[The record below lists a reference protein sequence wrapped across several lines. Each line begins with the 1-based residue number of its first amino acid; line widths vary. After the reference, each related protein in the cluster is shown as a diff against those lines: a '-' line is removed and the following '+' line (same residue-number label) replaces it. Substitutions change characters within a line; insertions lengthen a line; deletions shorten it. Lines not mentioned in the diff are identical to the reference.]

1 MVKTM
6 DSLKV
11 STTSFASMGAIMWDA
26 IPWILMVT
34 IGVLQCI
41 YLLHKIKKIRES

>member
-1 MVKTM
+1 M

-11 STTSFASMGAIMWDA
+11 SGTSFASMGVLMVDF

-34 IGVLQCI
+34 IGILQVV
-41 YLLHKIKKIRES
+41 YLVYKIKKIRESN